1 MLSVTAQPAL
11 RDGINRWSVGRKR
24 GKREASWPLSTPGVV
39 FNIGM
44 SDSVPTEIEEK
55 SNQKIEP

>member
-11 RDGINRWSVGRKR
+11 CDGINRWPVGRKR
-24 GKREASWPLSTPGVV
+24 GKGRCCGPLSSIDVV

-44 SDSVPTEIEEK
+44 SDSVTTEIEEK
-55 SNQKIEP
+55 GNQKN

>member
-24 GKREASWPLSTPGVV
+24 GKREVLWPLSSINVV

-44 SDSVPTEIEEK
+44 SDSVTTEIEEK
-55 SNQKIEP
+55 GNQKN